1 MKLFARLLG
10 LSEYDFSR
18 LSSFQT
24 GSKVSEPL
32 PIPTHLSSL
41 ARFGVC
47 LAIAANSAASSIS
60 QDVLTL
66 SQRVDRHY
74 NALHTLE
81 AEFVEKYRGNGIE
94 RTESGTLWIKRPGRM
109 RWEYREP
116 RAKLFITDGTTAW
129 FYAPGDQQ
137 ARSTPSR
144 KLDDLRSPLAYLLGK
159 AKLER
164 VFEGLRVANEVP
176 PQTAGGIVIE
186 GKPKGLAGH
195 LARVLLEVSPAGRIE
210 RIVAEGQDDSVTEY
224 QFLASKED
232 VVIAD
237 ERFRFVPP
245 AGVEVVTGG
254 LDQ

>member
-1 MKLFARLLG
+1 MH
-10 LSEYDFSR
+10 SSR
-18 LSSFQT
+18 NRRT
-24 GSKVSEPL
+24 PL
-32 PIPTHLSSL
+32 PLVVYL
-41 ARFGVC
+41 ALTC
-47 LAIAANSAASSIS
+47 LALAANLLASSAASN
-60 QDVLTL
+60 VLTL

-74 NALHTLE
+74 NALHTLQ
-81 AEFVEKYRGNGIE
+81 AEFVEKYRGNGID

-116 RAKLFITDGTTAW
+116 RAKLFITDGKTAW

-144 KLDDLRSPLAYLLGK
+144 KLDDLRSPLAYLLGR

-164 VFEGLRVANEVP
+164 VLDGLALASDVP
-176 PQTAGGIVIE
+176 HTPGNIVLQV
-186 GKPKGLAGH
+186 KPKGLAGH
-195 LARVLLEVSPAGRIE
+195 LARVFLEVTPDGRID
-210 RIVAEGQDDSVTEY
+210 RIVAEGQDESVTEY
-224 QFLASKED
+224 RLLESKED
-232 VVIAD
+232 VAIAD